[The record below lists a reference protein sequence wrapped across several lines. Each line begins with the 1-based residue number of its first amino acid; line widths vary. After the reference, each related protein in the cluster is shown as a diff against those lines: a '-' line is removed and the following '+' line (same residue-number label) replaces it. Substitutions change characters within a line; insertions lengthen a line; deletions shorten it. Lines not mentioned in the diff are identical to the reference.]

1 MSTMMQWVWRC
12 TAFSVHDAMPLF
24 TRCCARSA
32 ESAKHDANPR
42 SKSLLQ
48 PGVELEMI
56 VPLETT
62 AEVKTVCLQLA
73 ALTAI
78 ALIWKLATPRK
89 SFQLSWFLTALL
101 LYVFYD
107 GMLTR
112 GFYLLPSWPGQ
123 SIWNWSG
130 KSLSLAAMSV
140 VALTP
145 WFGARQVGL
154 SPSSGSAGT
163 RAPIVATI
171 LFGGFF
177 LILGI
182 VDGFPRSDWETILF
196 QWTLPGLDEELF
208 YRGVLRFAMNEAFR
222 NRSIIAGAPLGFDG
236 ILSSILF
243 GFAHALDYS
252 EYVRFDTMVFATTAI
267 PSLFLL
273 WLRERSGSLL
283 LPVVAHNLA
292 NGLPTLL

>member
-1 MSTMMQWVWRC
+1 M
-12 TAFSVHDAMPLF
+12 
-24 TRCCARSA
+24 
-32 ESAKHDANPR
+32 
-42 SKSLLQ
+42 LLQ
-48 PGVELEMI
+48 LRIELDMSM
-56 VPLETT
+56 PLETV
-62 AEVKTVCLQLA
+62 AELKTVCLQLI

-78 ALIWKLATPRK
+78 AFSAMLVTPWK
-89 SFQLSWFLTALL
+89 SFQPSWFLTALL
-101 LYVFYD
+101 LYIFYD

-112 GFYLLPSWPGQ
+112 GFYLFPSWLEQ
-123 SIWNWSG
+123 SSWNWSG
-130 KSLSLAAMSV
+130 KSLSLIAISV

-145 WFGARQVGL
+145 RFGASRVGL
-154 SPSSGSAGT
+154 RLPSDSDGSC
-163 RAPIVATI
+163 APLTATI

-177 LILGI
+177 LALAV
-182 VDGFPRSDWETILF
+182 VDGIPASDRETILF
-196 QWTLPGLDEELF
+196 QWTLPGFDEELF
-208 YRGVLRFAMNEAFR
+208 YRGVLLFAMNEAFR
-222 NRSIIAGAPLGFDG
+222 NRLIIAGAPLGFGG

-292 NGLPTLL
+292 NGLPALL